1 MTTEQQP
8 SKKSSTGL
16 DENLAG
22 LLTYVL
28 GFITGIIFL
37 VIEKD
42 SKFVKFHAWQSII
55 TFGALF
61 VLSIVLGI
69 LPVIKHLVFLMPLV
83 NLVLWILLM
92 YKAYQGEMYK
102 LPMIGD
108 LAEKQTNK

>member
-28 GFITGIIFL
+28 GWVTGIIFL

-55 TFGALF
+55 VSGGLM
-61 VLSIVLGI
+61 VLSIVLGFI
-69 LPVIKHLVFLMPLV
+69 PVIRWFSGILSLVG
-83 NLVLWILLM
+83 LVLWILLM
-92 YKAYQGEMYK
+92 YKAFQGEMYK
-102 LPMIGD
+102 LPMVGD
-108 LAEKQTNK
+108 LAEKQVNK

>member
-1 MTTEQQP
+1 MGTEQQP

-55 TFGALF
+55 TFGGLM
-61 VLSIVLGI
+61 VLSIVLGFIPVVRIFSGI
-69 LPVIKHLVFLMPLV
+69 LSLVGLV
-83 NLVLWILLM
+83 CWILLM
-92 YKAYQGEMYK
+92 YKAFQGEMYK

-108 LAEKQTNK
+108 LAEKQANK